1 MAAQKV
7 DFVFVNAIDLAD
19 PAIVQA
25 ARLLEK
31 EGVVKVIPVGAGQER
46 PTTSQLLIVKKEFME
61 RAATYRALELLLENQ
76 PNVILRADNER
87 PTMSEAYAKTRGF
100 TDAEI
105 ETELKPWIQQ
115 GRAAARAEVERAA
128 KALEAAKAEEAAQ

>member
-1 MAAQKV
+1 MQRLPMRAPIQQEGTGLSAARPALFPADTTQGVRHMAQKV
-7 DFVFVNAIDLAD
+7 DFIFVNAIDLAD

-25 ARLLEK
+25 ARLLER

-76 PNVILRADNER
+76 PNV
-87 PTMSEAYAKTRGF
+87 
-100 TDAEI
+100 
-105 ETELKPWIQQ
+105 
-115 GRAAARAEVERAA
+115 
-128 KALEAAKAEEAAQ
+128 